1 MTICSFVQIDLRCH
15 GFVNQPAT
23 SPSGAIVNEFRM
35 RFCQADDT
43 RRTLL
48 TRFHERNPLV
58 ALTAQTILE
67 RTRLFRGLPA
77 ATIQQISALSI
88 RRSYSNGAI
97 VFSQAD
103 PGDSLYGVVTGK
115 IRISASSPS
124 GREMFLNIMEPG
136 DTFGEIALLDGRH
149 RTATASAISQSE
161 LIIITRDHFL
171 ELLKREP
178 ELVSHVVQLL
188 CERIRWTSGLAEESA
203 LLSVPERLA
212 RRLLSLGQLHGH
224 ETPNGVELDISHE
237 EVARFLGLSR
247 QVVNQYLQN
256 WKVQGWLALG
266 RGKIVIVDEHA
277 LQNVDAADLSPHV
290 AAISEPK

>member
-1 MTICSFVQIDLRCH
+1 MS
-15 GFVNQPAT
+15 
-23 SPSGAIVNEFRM
+23 
-35 RFCQADDT
+35 FCQADDT
-43 RRTLL
+43 SRTLL
-48 TRFHERNPLV
+48 ARLQERNRQV

-77 ATIQQISALSI
+77 ATIQQISAISI

-103 PGDSLYGVVTGK
+103 PGDALYGVVTGK
-115 IRISASSPS
+115 IRISASSRD

-136 DTFGEIALLDGRH
+136 DTFGEIALLDGRP
-149 RTATASAISQSE
+149 RTATASATAPSE

-178 ELVSHVVQLL
+178 TLVNHVIELL

-203 LLSVPERLA
+203 LLGVPERLA
-212 RRLLSLGQLHGH
+212 RRLLSLGKLHGH
-224 ETPNGVELDISHE
+224 ETPNGVELSISQE

-247 QVVNQYLQN
+247 QAVNQYLQD
-256 WKVQGWLALG
+256 WKAQGWLTLG
-266 RGKIVIVDEHA
+266 RGKIVIVEEHA
-277 LQNVDAADLSPHV
+277 LRDVV
-290 AAISEPK
+290 AAHSPLDDKFIP